1 MGLRINKTKQFD
13 QDGFLTDR
21 HSWTPELAVEIAS
34 RDGITLTDQ
43 HWEIIR
49 LVRRYYEEFD
59 SPPAMRALVKYLKH
73 HLGDA
78 SGNSIYLFVSNKL
91 SNITNNNKW
100 SERADLLSKSFHSYL
115 NSNFT
120 QMFSYIKIL
129 DIYDDNVTVTINSKY
144 PETVE
149 KIKEL
154 TFKKYMDKATIIY
167 KEDNNEEYFI
177 ICKKQTC
184 SPKLKN
190 LEEVK
195 NYFNNL

>member
-78 SGNSIYLFVSNKL
+78 SGNSIYLLKL
-91 SNITNNNKW
+91 FPRNPVKTACKISG
-100 SERADLLSKSFHSYL
+100 LSK
-115 NSNFT
+115 
-120 QMFSYIKIL
+120 
-129 DIYDDNVTVTINSKY
+129 
-144 PETVE
+144 P
-149 KIKEL
+149 
-154 TFKKYMDKATIIY
+154 TF
-167 KEDNNEEYFI
+167 
-177 ICKKQTC
+177 C
-184 SPKLKN
+184 L
-190 LEEVK
+190 
-195 NYFNNL
+195 